1 MTVTDPASLTQC
13 RYALP
18 ILIGITALS
27 LAACG
32 SSPTA
37 SNSSPEPPVSGATSA
52 TAPSP
57 SGPAPAAKGGGKDHV
72 AGLVTSVTGSTLA
85 VSDNN
90 VTSTVGFS
98 SATRISELTPA
109 ALTDVTVGSCVSVSP
124 ARGTSPAPDGSVSA
138 ASVQV
143 SAPKDGQ
150 CFAGGRQPAG
160 SPTVAPPG
168 GRAGHGGIR
177 GTVTSIGGNT
187 LVVTAAGSSTPTNV
201 SLSDTTTYAKRSPAT
216 VQAIAQGKCVT
227 ARGTKD
233 SSGTL
238 QADMIGLRPAN
249 NGSCPSMNH

>member
-1 MTVTDPASLTQC
+1 MTLTDPASPPQ
-13 RYALP
+13 RGYGLP
-18 ILIGITALS
+18 ILIGIAALS

-32 SSPTA
+32 TSPTT
-37 SNSSPEPPVSGATSA
+37 SNSSPQPQASGVTSA
-52 TAPSP
+52 TAPTT
-57 SGPAPAAKGGGKDHV
+57 SGSSPAAKGGGKDHV

-85 VSDNN
+85 ASDNN
-90 VTSTVGFS
+90 VTFTVGFS
-98 SATRISELTPA
+98 SATRISEVTPA
-109 ALTDVTVGSCVSVSP
+109 ALTDVTVGSCVSVRP
-124 ARGTSPAPDGSVSA
+124 ARGTSPAPDGSVTA

-143 SAPKDGQ
+143 SAPTDGQ

-160 SPTVAPPG
+160 SPTAAPPG
-168 GRAGHGGIR
+168 GRADHGGIR
-177 GTVTSIGGNT
+177 GTVTSVGGNT